1 MANDSANHDAYAL
14 DYDDQVKE
22 YDCNVADVL
31 FGMCVAHIQ
40 PGQQI
45 LDAGIGTGLSAE
57 LFAKAGL
64 TVTGMDFSPVMLEIC
79 RTKGLAS
86 ELIQHD
92 LLSAPWP
99 VEQAAFDLV
108 ICCGVMHFIADL
120 DVIFQESYRALR
132 DGGVFAFTTRSGQDQ
147 AGGSIKYDR
156 HWSGEFE
163 IFSHLQSYILG
174 QIEANHFNQL
184 DQQPHFVGS
193 DQFDLW
199 VVQKTPAGKTAGSPF
214 EKLRWKNS

>member
-79 RTKGLAS
+79 RTKGLAR
-86 ELIQHD
+86 
-92 LLSAPWP
+92 
-99 VEQAAFDLV
+99 

-120 DVIFQESYRALR
+120 DVIFQESFRALR